1 MRKFRF
7 TLQGLEPLLVHNS
20 RLSNPLDPTARALKA
35 VTGKRQKTD
44 DDYLRMANL
53 EFLGSLYIDQDA
65 GPYLPGDNIWRCLYD
80 GARKHKLGP
89 KVKESV
95 VITSNV
101 NPLSYRGPRDADTL
115 WKDESFRHQ
124 ASAKVGMQRVTR
136 TRPVFRQWSA
146 DAEGVFDETEINLDS
161 LRMIAE
167 TSGSLIG
174 IGDWRPRFGR
184 FVGEIT
190 EL

>member
-1 MRKFRF
+1 MRKFRID
-7 TLQGLEPLLVHNS
+7 LEGIEPLLVHNS
-20 RLSNPLDPTARALKA
+20 RLSNPLDPTARALKQ
-35 VTGKRQKTD
+35 VTSKRQKTD

-53 EFLGSLYIDQDA
+53 EFLGSLYVDADA

-80 GARKHKLGP
+80 GAKKHKMGP
-89 KVKESV
+89 SIKEGV
-95 VITSNV
+95 VITTSV
-101 NPLSYRGPRDADTL
+101 NPLAYRGSRDPAEL

-136 TRPVFRQWSA
+136 TRPIFRQWA
-146 DAEGVFDETEINLDS
+146 TEAEGVYDESLVDLDR
-161 LRMIAE
+161 LKQIVE

-184 FVGEIT
+184 FTGTVT

>member
-1 MRKFRF
+1 MRKFRLE
-7 TLQGLEPLLVHNS
+7 LQGIEPLLVHNS
-20 RLSNPLDPTARALKA
+20 RLSNPLDPTSRALKQ

-53 EFLGSLYIDQDA
+53 EFMGSLYLDADA
-65 GPYLPGDNIWRCLYD
+65 GPYLPGDNVWRCLYD
-80 GARKHKLGP
+80 GAKKHKMGP
-89 KVKESV
+89 SIKEGV
-95 VITSNV
+95 VITTNV
-101 NPLSYRGPRDADTL
+101 NPLAYRGPRDPNEL

-146 DAEGVFDETEINLDS
+146 DAEGVYDEALLNLDA
-161 LRMIAE
+161 LRMIAD
-167 TSGSLIG
+167 TAGSLIG

-184 FVGEIT
+184 FVGT
-190 EL
+190 VSEL